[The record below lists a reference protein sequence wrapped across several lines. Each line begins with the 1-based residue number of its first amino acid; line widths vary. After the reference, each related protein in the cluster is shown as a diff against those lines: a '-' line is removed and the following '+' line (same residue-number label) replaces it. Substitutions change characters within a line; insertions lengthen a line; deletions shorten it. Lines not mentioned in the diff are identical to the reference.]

1 MDKVACSNEN
11 IEETHLIMLKPS
23 KRSDKCFKQAC
34 MMRDPLELLD
44 SSCEEIIKDEPTIKE
59 EVKKVKLEI
68 DSLTL
73 DFDSSIEIIKEYE
86 EEDTIE
92 IHEDMD
98 EIKKEYM
105 EKSSPLKRVNS
116 LNHNITA
123 KRFLMDLT
131 NLEKSSDNL
140 NNNTSIL
147 VKQKCPLLDDFQAPE
162 HKENSSGEKPKVS
175 HMSSPHEKD
184 LGVDFKCVSQ
194 AGDRSFEYGEIE
206 APEEKENSSEERQ
219 KDSPTSLSHE
229 KDLGNN
235 LKSVSQAVDGSF
247 DYGDLILAKFGR
259 SPAWP
264 SIIVREPES
273 QHFKREKEKWKKGGT
288 SLVAQFYVL
297 FLNYKYSVAWIDESA
312 ISTYKSP
319 SSSKIG
325 KKLLKA
331 IVIAETLV
339 EMSGKERLRK
349 AAEQQE
355 KEMDAKYLKK
365 KLYNKKY
372 PKLFKEPYVR
382 VQTIEMEGIK
392 YFTT

>member
-1 MDKVACSNEN
+1 M
-11 IEETHLIMLKPS
+11 
-23 KRSDKCFKQAC
+23 
-34 MMRDPLELLD
+34 
-44 SSCEEIIKDEPTIKE
+44 
-59 EVKKVKLEI
+59 
-68 DSLTL
+68 
-73 DFDSSIEIIKEYE
+73 
-86 EEDTIE
+86 
-92 IHEDMD
+92 
-98 EIKKEYM
+98 
-105 EKSSPLKRVNS
+105 
-116 LNHNITA
+116 
-123 KRFLMDLT
+123 
-131 NLEKSSDNL
+131 
-140 NNNTSIL
+140 
-147 VKQKCPLLDDFQAPE
+147 DDFQAPE

-175 HMSSPHEKD
+175 QMSSSQEKD
-184 LGVDFKCVSQ
+184 LVVDLKSVSQ
-194 AGDRSFEYGEIE
+194 AVDRSFEYGEIE
-206 APEEKENSSEERQ
+206 APEENSSEERQ

-235 LKSVSQAVDGSF
+235 LKSVSEAVGSF
-247 DYGDLILAKFGR
+247 EYGDLILTKFGR

-264 SIIVREPES
+264 SIIVRDPES

-297 FLNYKYSVAWIDESA
+297 FLNDNYSVAWIDESA

-319 SSSKIG
+319 SPSKIG

-349 AAEQQE
+349 AAEQQV

-382 VQTIEMEGIK
+382 VK
-392 YFTT
+392 RLKWKA

>member
-1 MDKVACSNEN
+1 MDKVAFSNEN
-11 IEETHLIMLKPS
+11 TEETHLVMLKPS

-44 SSCEEIIKDEPTIKE
+44 SSCVEIIKYEPTIKE
-59 EVKKVKLEI
+59 EVKREKLEI
-68 DSLTL
+68 DSLEM
-73 DFDSSIEIIKEYE
+73 DFDSSIEILEEYE

-92 IHEDMD
+92 IHEDIY
-98 EIKKEYM
+98 EIKKEFM
-105 EKSSPLKRVNS
+105 EKSSPLKRINS
-116 LNHNITA
+116 LNHNTTA

-131 NLEKSSDNL
+131 NLEESSNYL

-147 VKQKCPLLDDFQAPE
+147 VKQKCPSLDDFQAAE
-162 HKENSSGEKPKVS
+162 NKEYSSGEKLKVS
-175 HMSSPHEKD
+175 QMSSPQEKD
-184 LGVDFKCVSQ
+184 LGVDLKSVSQ
-194 AGDRSFEYGEIE
+194 AGDRIFEYGEIE
-206 APEEKENSSEERQ
+206 ASEKKENSSEEWQ
-219 KDSPTSLSHE
+219 MDSPTSLPHE

-235 LKSVSQAVDGSF
+235 LKSVSQAVDESF
-247 DYGDLILAKFGR
+247 EYGDLILAKFRR
-259 SPAWP
+259 SQAWP
-264 SIIVREPES
+264 SIIVRDPES
-273 QHFKREKEKWKKGGT
+273 QHFKREKEKRKKGGT

-297 FLNYKYSVAWIDESA
+297 FLNDNYSVAWIDESA

-349 AAEQQE
+349 AAEQQV

-382 VQTIEMEGIK
+382 VK
-392 YFTT
+392 RLKWKA

>member
-1 MDKVACSNEN
+1 MDKVAFSNEN
-11 IEETHLIMLKPS
+11 TEETHLVMLKPS

-34 MMRDPLELLD
+34 MMRDPLEMLD
-44 SSCEEIIKDEPTIKE
+44 SSCEEVIKDEPTIKE
-59 EVKKVKLEI
+59 EVKREKLEN
-68 DSLTL
+68 DSLEL
-73 DFDSSIEIIKEYE
+73 DFDSSIEIIEEYE

-92 IHEDMD
+92 IHEDIY
-98 EIKKEYM
+98 EIKKEYL
-105 EKSSPLKRVNS
+105 EYPSPLKRVNS
-116 LNHNITA
+116 LDHNITA
-123 KRFLMDLT
+123 KRFLVDLT
-131 NLEKSSDNL
+131 NLGKSSDYL

-147 VKQKCPLLDDFQAPE
+147 DKQKYPLLDDFQAPE
-162 HKENSSGEKPKVS
+162 HKENSSREKSKVS

-184 LGVDFKCVSQ
+184 LGVNLKSVSQ

-206 APEEKENSSEERQ
+206 APKENSSQERQ
-219 KDSPTSLSHE
+219 KDSPSSLSHE
-229 KDLGNN
+229 KDFGNN
-235 LKSVSQAVDGSF
+235 LKSVSRAVYGSF

-259 SPAWP
+259 APAWP

-273 QHFKREKEKWKKGGT
+273 KHFKREKEKRKKGGT

-297 FLNYKYSVAWIDESA
+297 FLNDKYSVAWIDESA

-319 SSSKIG
+319 SPSKIG

-339 EMSGKERLRK
+339 EMTGKVRLRK
-349 AAEQQE
+349 AAEQQV

-382 VQTIEMEGIK
+382 VNRLK
-392 YFTT
+392 WKA